1 MERKE
6 ILEKM
11 TLREK
16 VDFLTG
22 KAFFKTR
29 DYPQYGIRETYLS
42 DGPHGLRKQAEEADH
57 LGLHKSVPA
66 TCFPTASLT
75 ACSWDETLCERLG
88 EALGEEAAAMGVD
101 MILGPGLNLKRNP
114 LCGRNFEY
122 FSEDPLLSGKMAAAI
137 LRGIQSRK
145 VNACIKHFAANNRE
159 YRRMTANSVV
169 DERTLR
175 ELYLTGFEIAV
186 KEGGAAAVM
195 TSYNRVNGTYANE
208 HPHLLKEI
216 LRQEW
221 GFDGLVV
228 TDWGGSNSRV
238 EGLRYG
244 SDLEMPPCRYGADDL
259 LEAVE
264 AGELSEH
271 LVDQSVCRLLDR
283 IDFAAEKSR
292 EPFDTEAHHALARAC
307 AARSMVLLENDGVL
321 PLRGDDRVAVVG
333 DFAFKPRYQGAGS
346 SVVNPTKIS
355 VAADALNASLHV
367 VVAER
372 GFHRFGKKKKGW
384 IKRTLKA
391 VASADVVL
399 FFAGLDEC
407 SEAEGID
414 RAHIRIPEN
423 QKVLFRA
430 LTAAGKKVV
439 VILSCGSVVETD
451 WAAGAS
457 AVLYAGL
464 SGQAGA
470 EAIADILTGRVNPS
484 GKLAES
490 WVKRYEDGPTA
501 TKEAFPGGRDNTAY
515 REGLFV
521 GYRYFASVDVKAKY
535 PFGYGKSYTSFG
547 YSAIRASQSGVSF
560 TVTNTGGVAGDEIAQ
575 VYIAK
580 KDSVIIRPAIELRG
594 FARVHLEAGE
604 SKEVTVPF
612 NDRTFAY
619 FDAAEN
625 GWRIEAGEY
634 EIQVAASS
642 EDVRLTAAVSV
653 AGIVP
658 ENQLEKYPSYAAKD
672 VKHVPDEEYAA
683 LLGYVPE
690 AECDTPKR
698 RQTVHEN
705 STVEDLKYA
714 RGFAGRL
721 FSRAVRFWGRCYRT
735 FGNREKANTIVM
747 GALHQPVRGLAKFGN
762 FSRTR
767 MEGLL
772 TMFNGRFFR
781 GLKLF
786 FKREKKSKK
795 AKKP

>member
-29 DYPQYGIRETYLS
+29 DYPQYGIRSTYLS
-42 DGPHGLRKQAEEADH
+42 DGPHGLRKQAKEADH
-57 LGLHKSVPA
+57 LGLHESVPA
-66 TCFPTASLT
+66 TCFPTASLA
-75 ACSWDETLCERLG
+75 ACSWDEALG
-88 EALGEEAAAMGVD
+88 ERVGKALGEEAAAMGVD
-101 MILGPGLNLKRNP
+101 MILGPGLNIKRNP

-122 FSEDPLLSGKMAAAI
+122 FSEDPLLAGKMAAAYA
-137 LRGIQSRK
+137 RGIQSRN
-145 VNACIKHFAANNRE
+145 VNACLKHFAANNRE

-195 TSYNRVNGTYANE
+195 TSYNRINGIYANE
-208 HPHLLKEI
+208 HPHVLGEI

-221 GFDGLVV
+221 GFNGLVV

-238 EGLRYG
+238 EGLRAG

-259 LEAVE
+259 LKAVE
-264 AGELSEH
+264 TGEISEQ
-271 LVDQSVCRLLDR
+271 LVDRSVCRMLDR
-283 IDFAAEKSR
+283 IDFAAKKSSA
-292 EPFDTEAHHALARAC
+292 PFNAEAHHALAREC
-307 AARSMVLLENDGVL
+307 AAKSIVLLENDGVL
-321 PLRGDDRVAVVG
+321 PLKGSEKVAVVG

-346 SVVNPTKIS
+346 SVVNPTKLS
-355 VAADALNASLHV
+355 VAVDTLKASLPV
-367 VVAER
+367 VAAER
-372 GFHRFGKKKKGW
+372 GYRRFGKKKKGW
-384 IKRTLKA
+384 VKRTLKA
-391 VASADVVL
+391 VAGADVVL

-423 QKVLFRA
+423 QKVLFNA
-430 LTAAGKKVV
+430 LTAAGKSVV
-439 VILSCGSVVETD
+439 VILACGSVVETD
-451 WAAGAS
+451 WATGAS
-457 AVLYAGL
+457 AVLYVGL
-464 SGQAGA
+464 AGQAGA

-490 WVKRYEDGPTA
+490 WVRRYEDGPTA
-501 TKEAFPGGRDNTAY
+501 TKEAFPGGRDDTAY

-521 GYRYFASVDVKAKY
+521 GYRYFASAGVKPKY

-580 KDSVIIRPAIELRG
+580 KDSVIIRPAIELKG

-604 SKEVTVPF
+604 SKEITVPL
-612 NDRTFAY
+612 NDRSFAY
-619 FDAAEN
+619 FDAMEN

-634 EIQVAASS
+634 EIKVAASS
-642 EDVRLTAAVSV
+642 EDVRLTAVVSV

-658 ENQLEKYPSYAAKD
+658 ENQLEKYPAYAAKD
-672 VKHVPDEEYAA
+672 VKHIPDEEFSA
-683 LLGYVPE
+683 LLGFVPE
-690 AECDTPKR
+690 AEHTPKR
-698 RQTVHEN
+698 RQIVHEN

-721 FSRAVRFWGRCYRT
+721 FSRAVRFWGCCYRA
-735 FGNREKANTIVM
+735 FGRREKANTIVM
-747 GALHQPVRGLAKFGN
+747 GALHQPVRGLAKFGG

-772 TMFNGRFFR
+772 AMFNGHFFR

-786 FKREKKSKK
+786 FKREKKGKK
-795 AKKP
+795 VKKQ